1 MKKKTC
7 ASIIFL
13 YFSYCIFYLCIFH
26 HGFSKLLSGI
36 NYVLQNK
43 RAKNVIKYSHYN
55 MRKSICYMQRVCSKY
70 SMSLNFRAKIQSI
83 ADAVAASVSN
93 VSLKMK
99 IQKNILLCYNLLG
112 HTRGVCSWKQCR
124 RCVLHVSCVCP
135 GRVSRFVTS
144 IFSVP
149 VYALNHGVI
158 CVFCLCGC
166 MGIIQHHGGGQRSV
180 R

>member
-1 MKKKTC
+1 MLLTF
-7 ASIIFL
+7 FL
-13 YFSYCIFYLCIFH
+13 YFPYCIFHFSLFH
-26 HGFSKLLSGI
+26 HGFSALLSGI
-36 NYVLQNK
+36 NHVLQNK

-83 ADAVAASVSN
+83 ADAVAAAISN

-124 RCVLHVSCVCP
+124 RCVFRVSCVCP
-135 GRVSRFVTS
+135 GRVSRFITS
-144 IFSVP
+144 VFSARA

-158 CVFCLCGC
+158 CALLCVCLCGWA
-166 MGIIQHHGGGQRSV
+166 
-180 R
+180 